1 MLHIEDNPDN
11 YKTLKISIEAT
22 TIKSEMLKF
31 LPDHLKLEM
40 CQNAVKKLPFVIR
53 YVPDWC
59 KTQKLCD
66 KVILKNIGTLN
77 FVPDC
82 YKNKKNL

>member
-53 YVPDWC
+53 YVPD
-59 KTQKLCD
+59 
-66 KVILKNIGTLN
+66 
-77 FVPDC
+77 
-82 YKNKKNL
+82 